1 MFWKKVS
8 RVKEIHLKGL
18 DEVVYEDVCE
28 NGLKMYIWVNK
39 RINTFKA
46 SLIFKVGAENTSFK
60 LGKNDYTVPFGTA
73 HYLEHILC
81 KNSDGSSLLG
91 RFDQFGCYSNAATY
105 ADKTAYEFVGS
116 ENFFPCL
123 ELLLDAIQEKEF
135 NQEYFEAERGP
146 ILEEARMRKDDA
158 NRLNYFGVN
167 NILFHNY
174 PNRISGLGRM
184 EDIKSIKLEDLE
196 TLYRTFYHPEN
207 TILVVTGNVSPL
219 EVAEFV
225 KENQKKKTF
234 PKWNKPKLPNYREP
248 HSVVKR
254 YEEVFANAQIPK
266 VTVAVKVPLNDLSK
280 TNMVLLLDILG
291 LVLVSNFGST
301 SYFREELI
309 AKKMVVSLQTS
320 VEWERKY
327 IILKVMAKTKYP
339 KEVVT
344 VLEEKMRHLEILE
357 DDIFRKIKSEIA
369 NLVLS
374 YEDPEYVND
383 LLAYVLVK
391 YGKIV
396 SNEKEI
402 LESIT
407 LEDIQKVM
415 NSISFDEMST
425 FVIYSLKKDD

>member
-1 MFWKKVS
+1 M
-8 RVKEIHLKGL
+8 
-18 DEVVYEDVCE
+18 
-28 NGLKMYIWVNK
+28 
-39 RINTFKA
+39 
-46 SLIFKVGAENTSFK
+46 
-60 LGKNDYTVPFGTA
+60 
-73 HYLEHILC
+73 
-81 KNSDGSSLLG
+81 
-91 RFDQFGCYSNAATY
+91 
-105 ADKTAYEFVGS
+105 
-116 ENFFPCL
+116 
-123 ELLLDAIQEKEF
+123 
-135 NQEYFEAERGP
+135 
-146 ILEEARMRKDDA
+146 
-158 NRLNYFGVN
+158 
-167 NILFHNY
+167 
-174 PNRISGLGRM
+174 
-184 EDIKSIKLEDLE
+184 
-196 TLYRTFYHPEN
+196 
-207 TILVVTGNVSPL
+207 
-219 EVAEFV
+219 
-225 KENQKKKTF
+225 
-234 PKWNKPKLPNYREP
+234 
-248 HSVVKR
+248 
-254 YEEVFANAQIPK
+254 
-266 VTVAVKVPLNDLSK
+266 
-280 TNMVLLLDILG
+280 NMVLLLDILG

-425 FVIYSLKKDD
+425 FVIYPLKKDD